1 MTSLN
6 LIIVVCPFQIFCE
19 VAYLASSRG
28 DILDGIEKF
37 IDDLTVLPPSIWDLN
52 VRLDP
57 PRTTVSLVCDELF
70 LSNKIMNQGCRRISD
85 IVMKL
90 LQYSICQNY

>member
-1 MTSLN
+1 MSLQICEGQVGECHMTNLN

-57 PRTTVSLVCDELF
+57 PRTTVSLVCDENCLYQTK
-70 LSNKIMNQGCRRISD
+70 S
-85 IVMKL
+85 
-90 LQYSICQNY
+90 